1 VNILILKTGGLAM
14 IGKDK
19 TRLILTIPKK
29 YALKLKKYAGKHKI
43 TVSEYVRRAIYLQL
57 DQEVYRT
64 KREREERIQ
73 MREERIQMI
82 EGIRECAE
90 EIVEENL
97 DDKEL
102 DMRDVPKEMRG
113 FIQSSPSKE
122 TRIKAKRARSKK
134 RKKRK

>member
-19 TRLILTIPKK
+19 TRLILTIPRK
-29 YALKLKKYAGKHKI
+29 YALKLKKYAGKHKM

-64 KREREERIQ
+64 KREREERI
-73 MREERIQMI
+73 RMI

-90 EIVEENL
+90 EIVEEDL